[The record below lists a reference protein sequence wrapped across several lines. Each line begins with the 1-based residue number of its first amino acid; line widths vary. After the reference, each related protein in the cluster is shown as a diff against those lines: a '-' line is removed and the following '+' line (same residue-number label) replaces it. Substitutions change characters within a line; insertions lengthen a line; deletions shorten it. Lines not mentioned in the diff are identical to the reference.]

1 MKRLGL
7 LLVAGAIALAAVPA
21 LAQQSPDSGG
31 PGPMY
36 GYGHMWG
43 GGWHPGMVFGP
54 LVMLLALVGIV
65 ALVVWLARAFRDGGY
80 RHGGSGRRA
89 LEILEERL
97 ARGEIGKEEFE
108 EKHRLLRG

>member
-1 MKRLGL
+1 MRRLGL
-7 LLVAGAIALAAVPA
+7 LVALGVIALAALPA
-21 LAQQSPDSGG
+21 FAQQTPDSGG

-43 GGWHPGMVFGP
+43 GWHPGMVFGP
-54 LVMLLALVGIV
+54 VVMLLALVGIV
-65 ALVVWLARAFRDGGY
+65 ALIVWLVRAFSDGAH
-80 RHGGSGRRA
+80 RHGRGRHA

-108 EKHRLLRG
+108 EKRRLLRG